1 MRDLQIL
8 RAIVANSAQHDFN
21 PFFYGKVVYDT
32 GVLSITVQTNTQ
44 LVTTTSAAA
53 VRRAN

>member
-1 MRDLQIL
+1 VRDLQIL